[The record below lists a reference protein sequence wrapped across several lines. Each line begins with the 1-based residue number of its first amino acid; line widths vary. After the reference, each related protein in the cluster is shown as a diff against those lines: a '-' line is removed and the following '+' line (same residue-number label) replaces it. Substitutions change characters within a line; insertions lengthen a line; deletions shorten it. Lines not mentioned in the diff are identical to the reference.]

1 MILLKQTVYQNFKHI
16 QYIVPQKYFYRQ
28 AHIKTNN
35 DKIPHLSP
43 FDLVYKK
50 HRIKIAKHF
59 LSE

>member
-1 MILLKQTVYQNFKHI
+1 MRLLKQTVYQNFKHI

-43 FDLVYKK
+43 FDLVCKK
-50 HRIKIAKHF
+50 QRIKITKHF